1 MLYYLTI
8 IVILFSIILLPFFQF
23 SKRKN
28 SVLNSNNLILLFF
41 IGGIYE
47 LIFTML
53 LGYDSQIWFKIYSY
67 LEFLTLL
74 LFFRKLIGITQS
86 VFYFIIILYS
96 IIYTFLAVMFF
107 NKININMFELF
118 IPIANC
124 LLVFTGSTRWTIQQ
138 FEKLETSSLLHFPVF
153 YILSGMIL
161 YYSGTFFIFGLET
174 IFRYTKSPVLLY
186 FWYINLLLLFIY
198 RLSFYIAIWK
208 AKKV

>member
-107 NKININMFELF
+107 NKININLFELF

-124 LLVFTGSTRWTIQQ
+124 LIVFTGSTKWTIQQ

-174 IFRYTKSPVLLY
+174 IFRYTKSPTLLY

-198 RLSFYIAIWK
+198 RLSFYFAIWK

>member
-1 MLYYLTI
+1 MLYNLTI
-8 IVILFSIILLPFFQF
+8 AVILFSIILLLYFKF
-23 SKRKN
+23 SKGKN
-28 SVLNSNNLILLFF
+28 SDLNINNLILLFF

-47 LIFTML
+47 LLFTMV
-53 LGYDSQIWFKIYSY
+53 LGYDSQIWFKIYPF
-67 LEFLTLL
+67 LEFIALL
-74 LFFRKLIGITQS
+74 YFFRKLIGLSQS
-86 VFYFIIILYS
+86 VFYIIIGIYSVLFIYMYYLYH
-96 IIYTFLAVMFF
+96 F
-107 NKININMFELF
+107 KISSTALELF
-118 IPIANC
+118 IPITHC
-124 LLVFTGSTRWTIQQ
+124 LLVFTGSTKWTIQQ

>member
-1 MLYYLTI
+1 MFELIVYFLLSLSFGLLLYFYLNKQLLYNLNIYYL
-8 IVILFSIILLPFFQF
+8 VLLFGLGALSELSFSIILNF
-23 SKRKN
+23 
-28 SVLNSNNLILLFF
+28 
-41 IGGIYE
+41 
-47 LIFTML
+47 
-53 LGYDSQIWFKIYSY
+53 DSQYWFKIYSY

-96 IIYTFLAVMFF
+96 IIYAFLAVMFF
-107 NKININMFELF
+107 NKININLFELF

-124 LLVFTGSTRWTIQQ
+124 LLVFTGSTKWTIQQ

-174 IFRYTKSPVLLY
+174 IFRFTKSPVLLY

>member
-1 MLYYLTI
+1 MLYNLTI
-8 IVILFSIILLPFFQF
+8 AVILFSIILLLYFKF
-23 SKRKN
+23 SKGKN
-28 SVLNSNNLILLFF
+28 SDLNINNLILLFF

-47 LIFTML
+47 LLFTMV
-53 LGYDSQIWFKIYSY
+53 LGYDSQILFKIYPF
-67 LEFLTLL
+67 LEFIALL
-74 LFFRKLIGITQS
+74 YFFRKLIGLSQS
-86 VFYFIIILYS
+86 VFYIIIGIYSVLFIYMYYLYH
-96 IIYTFLAVMFF
+96 F
-107 NKININMFELF
+107 KISSTALELF
-118 IPIANC
+118 IPITHC
-124 LLVFTGSTRWTIQQ
+124 LLVFTGSTKWTIQQ

>member
-1 MLYYLTI
+1 MLYSLI
-8 IVILFSIILLPFFQF
+8 ILLNIFSLLLLVFYVKLKSNNNLLHLVILFSFGAL
-23 SKRKN
+23 
-28 SVLNSNNLILLFF
+28 
-41 IGGIYE
+41 YE
-47 LIFTML
+47 LIFTI
-53 LGYDSQIWFKIYSY
+53 YFKVNSEIWFKIYPF
-67 LEFLTLL
+67 LEFIGLL
-74 LFFRKLIGITQS
+74 YFFRKLIGLSQS
-86 VFYFIIILYS
+86 VFYIIIGIYSVLFIYMYYLYH
-96 IIYTFLAVMFF
+96 F
-107 NKININMFELF
+107 KISSTALELF
-118 IPIANC
+118 IPITHC
-124 LLVFTGSTRWTIQQ
+124 LLVFTGSTKWTIQQ

>member
-1 MLYYLTI
+1 MFELIVYFLLSLSFGLLLYFYLNKQLLDNLNIYYL
-8 IVILFSIILLPFFQF
+8 VLLFGLGALSELSFSIILNF
-23 SKRKN
+23 
-28 SVLNSNNLILLFF
+28 
-41 IGGIYE
+41 
-47 LIFTML
+47 
-53 LGYDSQIWFKIYSY
+53 DSQYWFKIYSY

-74 LFFRKLIGITQS
+74 LFFRKLIDITQS

-96 IIYTFLAVMFF
+96 IIYAFLAVMFF
-107 NKININMFELF
+107 NKININLFELF

-124 LLVFTGSTRWTIQQ
+124 LIVFTGSTKWTIQQ

>member
-124 LLVFTGSTRWTIQQ
+124 LLVFTGSTKWTIQQ

-208 AKKV
+208 AKKI

>member
-1 MLYYLTI
+1 MSPSFRAEKGFDKWTKMASAQYDLINFINDENFMLRFRTI
-8 IVILFSIILLPFFQF
+8 
-23 SKRKN
+23 
-28 SVLNSNNLILLFF
+28 NL
-41 IGGIYE
+41 
-47 LIFTML
+47 
-53 LGYDSQIWFKIYSY
+53 
-67 LEFLTLL
+67 
-74 LFFRKLIGITQS
+74 
-86 VFYFIIILYS
+86 ILYS
-96 IIYTFLAVMFF
+96 IIYAFLAVMFF
-107 NKININMFELF
+107 NNININLFELF

-124 LLVFTGSTRWTIQQ
+124 LLVFTGSTKWTIQQ

-174 IFRYTKSPVLLY
+174 IFRYTKSPTLLY

>member
-47 LIFTML
+47 LIFTIL

-86 VFYFIIILYS
+86 VLYFIIILYS
-96 IIYTFLAVMFF
+96 IIYAFLAVMFF
-107 NKININMFELF
+107 NKININLFELF

-124 LLVFTGSTRWTIQQ
+124 LIVFTGSTKWTIQQ

-174 IFRYTKSPVLLY
+174 IFRYTKSPTLLY

>member
-8 IVILFSIILLPFFQF
+8 AVILFSIILFPYFKF
-23 SKRKN
+23 SKGKN
-28 SVLNSNNLILLFF
+28 SDLNSNNLILVFF

-53 LGYDSQIWFKIYSY
+53 LGYDSQIWFKIYPF
-67 LEFLTLL
+67 LEFIALL
-74 LFFRKLIGITQS
+74 YFFRKLIGLSQS
-86 VFYFIIILYS
+86 VFYIIIGIYSVLFIYMYYLYH
-96 IIYTFLAVMFF
+96 F
-107 NKININMFELF
+107 KISSTALELF
-118 IPIANC
+118 IPITHC
-124 LLVFTGSTRWTIQQ
+124 LLVFTGSTKWTIQQ
-138 FEKLETSSLLHFPVF
+138 FEKLETSSLLHFPVS

-174 IFRYTKSPVLLY
+174 IFRYTKSPTLLY

>member
-96 IIYTFLAVMFF
+96 IIYAFLAVMYF
-107 NKININMFELF
+107 NKININLFELF

-124 LLVFTGSTRWTIQQ
+124 LLVFTGSTKWTIKQ
-138 FEKLETSSLLHFPVF
+138 FEKLETSSLLHFSVF

>member
-1 MLYYLTI
+1 MLYNLTI
-8 IVILFSIILLPFFQF
+8 AVILFSIILLLYFKF
-23 SKRKN
+23 SKGKN
-28 SVLNSNNLILLFF
+28 SDLNINNLILLFF

-47 LIFTML
+47 LLFTMV
-53 LGYDSQIWFKIYSY
+53 LGYDSQILFKIYPF
-67 LEFLTLL
+67 LEFIALL
-74 LFFRKLIGITQS
+74 YFFRKLIGLSQS
-86 VFYFIIILYS
+86 VFYIIIGIYSVLFIYMYYLYH
-96 IIYTFLAVMFF
+96 F
-107 NKININMFELF
+107 KISSTALELF
-118 IPIANC
+118 IPITHC
-124 LLVFTGSTRWTIQQ
+124 LLVFTGSTKWTIQQ

-174 IFRYTKSPVLLY
+174 IFRYTKSPTLLY

>member
-1 MLYYLTI
+1 MFELIVYFLLSLSFGLLLYFYLNKQLLDNLNIYYL
-8 IVILFSIILLPFFQF
+8 VLLFGLGALSELSFSIILNF
-23 SKRKN
+23 
-28 SVLNSNNLILLFF
+28 
-41 IGGIYE
+41 
-47 LIFTML
+47 
-53 LGYDSQIWFKIYSY
+53 DSQYWFKIYSY

-96 IIYTFLAVMFF
+96 IIYAFLVVMFF
-107 NKININMFELF
+107 NKININLFELF

-124 LLVFTGSTRWTIQQ
+124 LLVFTGSTKWTIQQ

-174 IFRYTKSPVLLY
+174 IFRNTKNTILLY
-186 FWYINLLLLFIY
+186 FWYVNLVLAFIY

>member
-8 IVILFSIILLPFFQF
+8 IVILISIILLPFFQF
-23 SKRKN
+23 SKRKS
-28 SVLNSNNLILLFF
+28 SVLNGNYLILLFF

-96 IIYTFLAVMFF
+96 IIYALLAVMFF
-107 NKININMFELF
+107 NKININLFELF

-124 LLVFTGSTRWTIQQ
+124 LIVFTGSTKWTIQQ

-174 IFRYTKSPVLLY
+174 IFRYTKSPTLLY

>member
-1 MLYYLTI
+1 MFELIVYSLLSLSFGLLLYFYLNKQLLDNLNIYYL
-8 IVILFSIILLPFFQF
+8 VLLFGLGALSELSFSIILNF
-23 SKRKN
+23 
-28 SVLNSNNLILLFF
+28 
-41 IGGIYE
+41 
-47 LIFTML
+47 
-53 LGYDSQIWFKIYSY
+53 DSQYWFKIYSF

-96 IIYTFLAVMFF
+96 IIYAFLAVMFF
-107 NKININMFELF
+107 NKININLFELF

-124 LLVFTGSTRWTIQQ
+124 LIVFTGSTKWTIQQ
-138 FEKLETSSLLHFPVF
+138 FKKLETSSLLHFPVF

-186 FWYINLLLLFIY
+186 FLYINLLLLFIY

>member
-1 MLYYLTI
+1 MLYNLTI
-8 IVILFSIILLPFFQF
+8 AVILFSIILLLYFKF
-23 SKRKN
+23 SEGKN
-28 SVLNSNNLILLFF
+28 SDLNINNLILLFF

-47 LIFTML
+47 LLFTMV
-53 LGYDSQIWFKIYSY
+53 LGYDSQIWFKIYPF
-67 LEFLTLL
+67 LEFIALL
-74 LFFRKLIGITQS
+74 YFFRKLIGLSQS
-86 VFYFIIILYS
+86 VFYIIIGIYSVLFIYMYYLYH
-96 IIYTFLAVMFF
+96 F
-107 NKININMFELF
+107 KISSTALELF
-118 IPIANC
+118 IPITHC
-124 LLVFTGSTRWTIQQ
+124 LLVFTGSTKWTIQQ
-138 FEKLETSSLLHFPVF
+138 FEKLETSSLIHFPVF

>member
-1 MLYYLTI
+1 MLYNLTI
-8 IVILFSIILLPFFQF
+8 AVILFSIILLLYFKF
-23 SKRKN
+23 SKGKN
-28 SVLNSNNLILLFF
+28 SDLNINNLILLFF

-47 LIFTML
+47 LLFTMV
-53 LGYDSQIWFKIYSY
+53 LGYDSQIWFKIYPF
-67 LEFLTLL
+67 LEFIALL
-74 LFFRKLIGITQS
+74 YFFRKLIGLSQS
-86 VFYFIIILYS
+86 VFYIIIGIYS
-96 IIYTFLAVMFF
+96 ILFIYLYYLYHF
-107 NKININMFELF
+107 KISSTALELF
-118 IPIANC
+118 IPITHC
-124 LLVFTGSTRWTIQQ
+124 LLVFTGSTKWTIQQ

>member
-96 IIYTFLAVMFF
+96 IIYAFLAVMFF
-107 NKININMFELF
+107 NKININLFELF

-124 LLVFTGSTRWTIQQ
+124 LLVFTGSTKWTIQQ

>member
-1 MLYYLTI
+1 MFELIVYFLLSLSFGLLLYFYLNKQLLDNLNIYYL
-8 IVILFSIILLPFFQF
+8 VLLFGLGALSELSFSIILNF
-23 SKRKN
+23 
-28 SVLNSNNLILLFF
+28 
-41 IGGIYE
+41 
-47 LIFTML
+47 
-53 LGYDSQIWFKIYSY
+53 DSQYWFKIYSY

-74 LFFRKLIGITQS
+74 LFFRKLIDITQS
-86 VFYFIIILYS
+86 VFYFIIIVYS
-96 IIYTFLAVMFF
+96 IIYAFLAVMFF
-107 NKININMFELF
+107 NKININLFELF

-124 LLVFTGSTRWTIQQ
+124 LLVFTGSTKWTIQQ

-174 IFRYTKSPVLLY
+174 IFRYTKSPTLLY

>member
-1 MLYYLTI
+1 MLYSLI
-8 IVILFSIILLPFFQF
+8 ILLNIFSLLLLVFYVKLKSNNNLLHLAILFSFGAL
-23 SKRKN
+23 
-28 SVLNSNNLILLFF
+28 
-41 IGGIYE
+41 YE
-47 LIFTML
+47 LIFTI
-53 LGYDSQIWFKIYSY
+53 YFKVNSEIWFKIYPF
-67 LEFLTLL
+67 LEFIGLL
-74 LFFRKLIGITQS
+74 YFFRKLIGLSQS
-86 VFYFIIILYS
+86 VFYIIIGIYSVLFIYMYYLYH
-96 IIYTFLAVMFF
+96 F
-107 NKININMFELF
+107 KISSTALELF
-118 IPIANC
+118 IPITHC

-138 FEKLETSSLLHFPVF
+138 FKKLETSSLLHFPVF

>member
-1 MLYYLTI
+1 MLYNLTI
-8 IVILFSIILLPFFQF
+8 AVILFSIILLLYFKF
-23 SKRKN
+23 SKGKN
-28 SVLNSNNLILLFF
+28 SDLNINNLILLFF

-47 LIFTML
+47 LLFTMV
-53 LGYDSQIWFKIYSY
+53 LGYDSQILFKIYPF
-67 LEFLTLL
+67 LEFIALL
-74 LFFRKLIGITQS
+74 YFFRKLIGLSQS
-86 VFYFIIILYS
+86 VFYIIIGIYSVLFIYMYYLYH
-96 IIYTFLAVMFF
+96 F
-107 NKININMFELF
+107 KISSTALELF
-118 IPIANC
+118 IPITHC
-124 LLVFTGSTRWTIQQ
+124 LLVFTGSTKWTIQQ

-198 RLSFYIAIWK
+198 RLPFYIAIWK

>member
-1 MLYYLTI
+1 MFELIVYFLLSLSFGLLLYFYLNKQLLYNLNIYYL
-8 IVILFSIILLPFFQF
+8 VLLFGLGALSELSFSIILNF
-23 SKRKN
+23 
-28 SVLNSNNLILLFF
+28 
-41 IGGIYE
+41 
-47 LIFTML
+47 
-53 LGYDSQIWFKIYSY
+53 DSQYWFKIYSY

-74 LFFRKLIGITQS
+74 LFFRKLIDITQS

-96 IIYTFLAVMFF
+96 IIYAFLAVMFF
-107 NKININMFELF
+107 NKININLFELF

-124 LLVFTGSTRWTIQQ
+124 LLVFTGSTKWTIQQ